1 LNNRKRQGVY
11 ALVYIAL
18 KNWIVEKVVLE
29 SAWGEKHSLGPSMG
43 TLFVCESDMKFV
55 LKRP

>member
-1 LNNRKRQGVY
+1 M
-11 ALVYIAL
+11 VYIDL
-18 KNWIVEKVVLE
+18 KYWIVEKVVLE
-29 SAWGEKHSLGPSMG
+29 SAWGEKHSLGPSMAMA